1 VKTNLAKLA
10 LAAVLLAVAAAAW
23 PQQDRVVRVQEDQ
36 VARWNQFVADLY
48 ALHEKRLAEH
58 EVREESRV
66 GGYQRQPDYYE
77 EITYVDKASGLPL
90 SRIRWIR
97 GSKAADP
104 VDRVHTIAVY
114 FHDGRGRVEREYAAA
129 YLTEHRNA
137 PVQTLVFFHKYDRGV
152 HGFRSFDANGVRI
165 LEKCSGTLAGK
176 DVSIL
181 LDGDDGSLDH
191 ALDDPGGI
199 IATPEYKAC
208 FAGLPED
215 ASAYLPPR

>member
-1 VKTNLAKLA
+1 MFA
-10 LAAVLLAVAAAAW
+10 LAAALLLAAAAAW
-23 PQQDRVVRVQEDQ
+23 PQQDRVMRVQEDQ
-36 VARWNQFVADLY
+36 VERWNRFVADLY

-66 GGYQRQPDYYE
+66 GGYQREPDYYD
-77 EITYVDKASGLPL
+77 EITYVDKTSGLPL

-97 GSKAADP
+97 GSEAANP
-104 VDRVHTIAVY
+104 VDRVHTISLFFY
-114 FHDGRGRVEREYAAA
+114 DDQGRVEREYAAA
-129 YLTEHRNA
+129 YLTQHRNA
-137 PVQTLVFFHKYDRGV
+137 PVQTLVFFHNYKDGV

-165 LEKCSGTLAGK
+165 LEKCRGTLDGK
-176 DVSIL
+176 DVNIL

-199 IATPEYKAC
+199 ISTPEYKAC
-208 FAGLPED
+208 FGGLPED